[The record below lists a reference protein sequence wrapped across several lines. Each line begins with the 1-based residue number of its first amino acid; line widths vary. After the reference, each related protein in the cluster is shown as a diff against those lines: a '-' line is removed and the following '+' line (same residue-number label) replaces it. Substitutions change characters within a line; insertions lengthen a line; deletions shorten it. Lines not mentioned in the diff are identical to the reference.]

1 MYSLGIS
8 ARRPVQFMHISTRL
22 INRFV
27 DFVDLHNLFMDRA
40 VKFLKILRNK
50 YIAALIG
57 FTILMLFIDHNDIFM
72 QLDRRRQLNDLLASK
87 RFYEQQIE
95 QTKKNLSD
103 LQNNS
108 AALERY
114 AREKYLL
121 KRDNEDLFVVVPAQ
135 EQKNSG
141 EKQ

>member
-1 MYSLGIS
+1 M
-8 ARRPVQFMHISTRL
+8 
-22 INRFV
+22 
-27 DFVDLHNLFMDRA
+27 DLA

-121 KRDNEDLFVVVPAQ
+121 KRDNEDLFLVVPAQ
-135 EQKNSG
+135 RQKNSA